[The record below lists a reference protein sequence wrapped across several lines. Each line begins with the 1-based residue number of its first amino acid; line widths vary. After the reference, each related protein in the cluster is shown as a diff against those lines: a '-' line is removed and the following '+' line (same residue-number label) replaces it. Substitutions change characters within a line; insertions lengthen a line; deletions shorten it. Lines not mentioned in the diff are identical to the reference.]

1 MEPQKPWYQ
10 SKVVWINVITF
21 TALALSL
28 PEVGTIVPNAAAKFV
43 SALSALLNLWLR
55 VNTTQPLGK

>member
-1 MEPQKPWYQ
+1 MEQKPWYQ
-10 SKVVWINVITF
+10 SKVIWINVITF

-55 VNTTQPLGK
+55 VNTAQPLGK